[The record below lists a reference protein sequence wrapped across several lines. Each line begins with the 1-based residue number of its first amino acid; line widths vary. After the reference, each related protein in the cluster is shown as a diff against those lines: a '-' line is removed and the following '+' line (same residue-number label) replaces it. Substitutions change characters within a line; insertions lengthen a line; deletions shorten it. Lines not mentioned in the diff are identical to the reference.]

1 MKSITSAIAVIVG
14 LLAVAPVA
22 VQADQAARKE
32 HKLESKADRT
42 IKLAEK
48 KDPSIPNLFERSYG
62 YAVFPKIIQGGA
74 GLGGAH
80 GKGVVYERGAFIGEA
95 SLTQGTVGLQLGG
108 ESYSELIF
116 FENEDVL
123 RQFKANRLEFAA
135 QTSAVALK
143 AGTGAKANFVK
154 GVTVF
159 VISRKGLMAE
169 AAIGGQRF
177 HFKRKAS

>member
-1 MKSITSAIAVIVG
+1 MKSVTSAIALTFG
-14 LLAVAPVA
+14 LLAVAPLS
-22 VQADQAARKE
+22 VQADTAARKE
-32 HKLESKADRT
+32 HKLQSKADRT

-48 KDPSIPNLFERSYG
+48 KDPSIGNLIEQSYG
-62 YAVFPKIIQGGA
+62 YAVFPKIVQGAA

-80 GKGVVYERGAFIGEA
+80 GKGVVYEHGAIIGEA

-123 RQFKANRLEFAA
+123 RQFKENRFEFAA

-143 AGTGAKANFVK
+143 AGAGAKANFDK

-159 VISRKGLMAE
+159 VVSRKGLMAE
-169 AAIGGQRF
+169 AAIGAQRF
-177 HFKRKAS
+177 HFKPEAS